1 MECSWDPRKAE
12 ENLRKHGVAFEE
24 AETVFRDPLIRTMYD
39 DEHYEGEHR
48 FLSIGES
55 IRHRTLVVSFT
66 SHGDKPHLIGARE
79 ATRRERKRYMR
90 GDEIRD
96 EPPLDEMKAE
106 YDFSNAIR
114 GLWFLPNL
122 RITIHLDPDVS
133 KVFPTEE
140 AVHKALRYLIKHG
153 VVHEIST
160 DD

>member
-1 MECSWDPRKAE
+1 MYVGPPKAE

-24 AETVFRDPLIRTMYD
+24 AETVFRDPL
-39 DEHYEGEHR
+39 
-48 FLSIGES
+48 L
-55 IRHRTLVVSFT
+55 RTLVVWFT
-66 SHGDKPHLIGARE
+66 PRDDKPHLIGARE
-79 ATRRERKRYMR
+79 ATRRERRRYMR

-106 YDFSNAIR
+106 YDFSNARR
-114 GLWFLPNL
+114 GFWFLPNL

-140 AVHKALRYLIKHG
+140 AVHKALRHLIKNG
-153 VVHEIST
+153 VMHSV

>member
-1 MECSWDPRKAE
+1 MECTWDAPKAE

-24 AETVFRDPLIRTMYD
+24 AETVFRDPLLRTMDD
-39 DEHYEGEHR
+39 DEHSEGEQR
-48 FLSIGES
+48 FLTIGES
-55 IRHRTLVVSFT
+55 VRRRILVVCFT
-66 SHGDKPHLIGARE
+66 PRDDKPHLIGARE
-79 ATRRERKRYMR
+79 ATRRERRRYMR

-106 YDFSNAIR
+106 YDFSNARR

-140 AVHKALRYLIKHG
+140 AVHKALRYLIKNG
-153 VVHEIST
+153 VVLSV

>member
-1 MECSWDPRKAE
+1 VECSWDADKAD
-12 ENLRKHGVAFEE
+12 ENFRKHGVTFEE
-24 AETVFRDPLIRTMYD
+24 AETVFRDPLMQTMFD
-39 DEHYEGEHR
+39 DEHSEGEDR
-48 FLSIGES
+48 FVSIGES
-55 IRHRTLVVSFT
+55 IRRHTLVIWFT
-66 SHGDKPHLIGARE
+66 PRNDKPHLIGARE
-79 ATRRERKRYMR
+79 ATRRERRRYMR

-106 YDFSNAIR
+106 YDFSNARR

-140 AVHKALRYLIKHG
+140 AVHKALRYLIKNG
-153 VVHEIST
+153 VTHEISE